1 MTATQ
6 HLIKVNDGQIRAP
19 SPFVRSSGLQLEKFP
34 SDYTTVQPFALA
46 KKDLYAKAH
55 DISIEEQVDCLQL
68 SSIPDANLEEK
79 PRLEEVHR
87 SISTATINDNSK
99 LAWSDYQSASV
110 ERNIP
115 AKTLTSLLPLFR
127 EHASSAA
134 TIHHAMLLI
143 KKQTECLNPGQSPV
157 MTVDQ
162 PLYAI
167 AKEIQWTKTA
177 DLLL

>member
-6 HLIKVNDGQIRAP
+6 HLIKVNDGQIRTP
-19 SPFVRSSGLQLEKFP
+19 SPFGRSSGLQLEKLP

-55 DISIEEQVDCLQL
+55 DIYIEEQVDCLQL
-68 SSIPDANLEEK
+68 SSIPNANLEEK
-79 PRLEEVHR
+79 PWLEEVHR

-99 LAWSDYQSASV
+99 LAWSAYQSASV
-110 ERNIP
+110 P
-115 AKTLTSLLPLFR
+115 AKALTSLLPLFR
-127 EHASSAA
+127 KHASLAA
-134 TIHHAMLLI
+134 MIHHAMLLI
-143 KKQTECLNPGQSPV
+143 KSQNEYLNPGQSPV

-162 PLYAI
+162 PLHAI

-177 DLLL
+177 DQNHRQ